1 VLRKDLLRVSRRGG
15 DYRPEFVGRDSES
28 LAGRVIDTFRDH
40 VGQERASLDEAL
52 TAIEREADD
61 FKLVRGFAALVERE
75 ATFETRAA
83 VDPERARRTA
93 FEAAESRGGVVTTAE
108 RDAVLSEAAAGVG
121 VDPDAFEAALYA
133 DRDPRQV
140 LVEFDPRWGPEQL
153 TTQYNLSLAQTAL
166 FDATE
171 VRVRS
176 SDPRGLV
183 TAVKRLGLM
192 YEVRVD
198 EAADLPAAG
207 ADPRPG
213 AAHGDG
219 AGPGNGDGD
228 DDDAARIGDP
238 DPHGEVLEGTATTRV
253 PVSGLPRDREV
264 VVTGPDG
271 LFRRSRR
278 YGTTF
283 ARLLRS
289 VATASD
295 WRLVATI
302 DDRGTERKL
311 TLTDA
316 DVAVPGVDPITDPVY
331 DSDVERRFAARF
343 EALDLDWRLV
353 REPEALATGTR
364 VMIPDFA
371 LDWTGSPTAF
381 RVYLEIMGF
390 WTPEYVEKKLDQIDR
405 LEDVELV
412 VAVDESLGVGEALT
426 ARDARVVT
434 YDGEV
439 RVKDV
444 VDVLREYESELV
456 ADAADTLPAE
466 LTPEADVLTVA
477 EVAAEYGV
485 TVEALDEADV
495 TFPSHERVG
504 PTLVRPATLSAVEET
519 LEPGMDYET
528 VSSVLADLGFDDES
542 AVLSRLGYRVEWS
555 GLSGGTLRARE
566 TGP

>member
-1 VLRKDLLRVSRRGG
+1 VTVLRKDLLRVSRRGG
-15 DYRPEFVGRDSES
+15 GYRPQFVGRERES
-28 LAGRVIDTFRDH
+28 LAGRVVDAFRDH
-40 VGQERASLDEAL
+40 LGEQRASLEETL
-52 TAIEREADD
+52 ESIEREADD
-61 FKLVRGFAALVERE
+61 FKLVRGFAALLERE

-83 VDPERARRTA
+83 VDPKRARRTA
-93 FEAAESRGGVVTTAE
+93 FEAAESDGGVVTTDE
-108 RDAVLSEAAAGVG
+108 RDAALSAAAARVG
-121 VDPDAFEAALYA
+121 VDPDAFETALYA

-140 LVEFDPRWGPEQL
+140 LVEFDPRWDPEQL
-153 TTQYNLSLAQTAL
+153 TAQYNLSLAQTAL

-176 SDPRGLV
+176 SDPKRLV

-192 YEVRVD
+192 YEVRV
-198 EAADLPAAG
+198 EEETPKRLATADDTG
-207 ADPRPG
+207 SGGGSRPG
-213 AAHGDG
+213 AVD
-219 AGPGNGDGD
+219 GDGD
-228 DDDAARIGDP
+228 GDGDSDEGVADRGDGVAAGRI
-238 DPHGEVLEGTATTRV
+238 

-264 VVTGPDG
+264 VVTGPDA
-271 LFRRSRR
+271 LFGRSRR
-278 YGTTF
+278 YGTSF
-283 ARLLRS
+283 ARLLRA
-289 VATASD
+289 VATAPD
-295 WRLVATI
+295 WRLAATI
-302 DDRGTERKL
+302 DDRGTEREL

-316 DVAVPGVDPITDPVY
+316 DVGVPGVEPVTDPVY

-343 EALDLDWRLV
+343 EALELDWRLV

-371 LDWTGSPTAF
+371 LDWTGSPTPF

-412 VAVDESLGVGEALT
+412 VAVDESLGVGEEVT

-434 YDGEV
+434 YTDEV

-456 ADAADTLPAE
+456 ADAAATLPAE
-466 LTPEADVLTVA
+466 LTPEGDVVPVAD
-477 EVAAEYGV
+477 VAAEHGV
-485 TVEALDEADV
+485 TVEALEEADV
-495 TFPSHERVG
+495 TFPAHERVG
-504 PTLVRPATLSAVEET
+504 PTLVRPATLSAVADT

-528 VSSVLADLGFDDES
+528 VSSILADRGFDDES

-555 GLSGGTLRARE
+555 GLSGGTLRVRE
-566 TGP
+566 TGS